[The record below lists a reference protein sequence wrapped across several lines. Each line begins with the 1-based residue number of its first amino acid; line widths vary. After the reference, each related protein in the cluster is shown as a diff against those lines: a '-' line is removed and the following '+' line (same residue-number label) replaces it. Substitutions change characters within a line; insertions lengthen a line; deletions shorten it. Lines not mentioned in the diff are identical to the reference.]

1 MIPDVFEASDASG
14 LRATCPRR
22 GFEFAL
28 ERKFNDMH
36 RTGCTTTCTVFAPI
50 VKWSGLF
57 CYMRDNGPH
66 ARTSPSLHRNA
77 GRSPGTTPPDGLW
90 SRDLGK
96 SEKRRLAGRSATGI
110 SAGTMPMIADSYCE
124 DRLPYPKPCS

>member
-1 MIPDVFEASDASG
+1 MCSKPPMPQGASDMSEA
-14 LRATCPRR
+14 

-57 CYMRDNGPH
+57 CDMRDNGPH

-77 GRSPGTTPPDGLW
+77 GRSPGTTPPDGLGLGTSA
-90 SRDLGK
+90 SRKNDDLPVGQQPV
-96 SEKRRLAGRSATGI
+96 SQLGQCR
-110 SAGTMPMIADSYCE
+110 
-124 DRLPYPKPCS
+124 